1 MIRYVLFFFCLA
13 ILSACNYSSTDKKN
27 FDIQIKR
34 FIKANMLPHRPT
46 GSGLYLHID
55 SLGKGREI
63 QFQDSVWVCYKL
75 TYLNGT
81 TIDNQTKAVG
91 LPLNSLIKAWQEALY
106 RIPVGSKL
114 SCISPPQLAY
124 GQAGTDK
131 ISKDKILYFEMTI
144 VDAK

>member
-1 MIRYVLFFFCLA
+1 MIRSIFFFVCLA
-13 ILSACNYSSTDKKN
+13 ILGACNYSASDKKN
-27 FDIQIKR
+27 FDVQIKR
-34 FIKANMLPHRPT
+34 YITARKLPHQAT

-55 SLGKGREI
+55 SLGKGRKI
-63 QFQDSVWVCYKL
+63 QFQDSVWVSYKL
-75 TYLNGT
+75 TLLNGT
-81 TIDNQTKAVG
+81 TIDKQTQAVG

-106 RIPVGSKL
+106 HLPVGSKL